1 MQDSTEIGDLFSNIQ
16 KGLKVYS
23 VKELNTAIKDFINN
37 KGDNRKDEI
46 KYTLNLVCTHYNI
59 SISNLM
65 GKDNRGTIVDAK
77 QIAYCLLYFDLN
89 ISVKSISKNIFYNWR
104 NSVYRGINRLKTVNL
119 NIKEDEIFSN
129 NYKAIKDKLILYKNN
144 NTK

>member
-1 MQDSTEIGDLFSNIQ
+1 MQDSAEIEHFFSNIQ
-16 KGLKVYS
+16 KGLKMYS
-23 VKELNTAIKDFINN
+23 LKEFNSAIKDIINT
-37 KGDNRKDEI
+37 KGDNKKDDI

-59 SISNLM
+59 SIQSLM
-65 GKDNRGTIVDAK
+65 GKDNRGIIVDAK
-77 QIAYCLLYFDLN
+77 QVAYCLLYFDLK

-104 NSVYRGINRLKTVNL
+104 NSVYRGINRLKTINT

-129 NYKAIKDKLILYKNN
+129 NYKAIREKLILYKSN